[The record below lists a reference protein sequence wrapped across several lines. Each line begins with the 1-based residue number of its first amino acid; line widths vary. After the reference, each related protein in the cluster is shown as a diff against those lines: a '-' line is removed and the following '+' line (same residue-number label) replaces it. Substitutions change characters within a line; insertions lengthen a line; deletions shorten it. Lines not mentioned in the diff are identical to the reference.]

1 MHLVL
6 AAAIT
11 ELLQLKTAGDGLLVL
26 RSRVIALLA
35 LRAFQRDDFPH
46 LAPLRV
52 ASGTEGLGTK
62 GLSLFLLNSAALI
75 SLVPQSL
82 SP

>member
-1 MHLVL
+1 VHLVL

-26 RSRVIALLA
+26 RRCVIALLA

-46 LAPLRV
+46 CLVSLRQTSEEV
-52 ASGTEGLGTK
+52 K
-62 GLSLFLLNSAALI
+62 
-75 SLVPQSL
+75 
-82 SP
+82 

>member
-11 ELLQLKTAGDGLLVL
+11 ELLQLKTAGNGLLVL
-26 RSRVIALLA
+26 RRRVIALLA

-46 LAPLRV
+46 SSVPSLDFRFQVSVSSMRRV
-52 ASGTEGLGTK
+52 
-62 GLSLFLLNSAALI
+62 I
-75 SLVPQSL
+75 C
-82 SP
+82 

>member
-6 AAAIT
+6 TAAIT

-26 RSRVIALLA
+26 RRRVIALLA

-46 LAPLRV
+46 C
-52 ASGTEGLGTK
+52 
-62 GLSLFLLNSAALI
+62 LLPFRS
-75 SLVPQSL
+75 Q
-82 SP
+82 